1 MIPSNEVTLLGG
13 SSAGTGMED
22 DSNYLLEIG
31 CKVFEVN
38 KIRLSGENY

>member
-13 SSAGTGMED
+13 SSAGMED
-22 DSNYLLEIG
+22 DANYLLEIG